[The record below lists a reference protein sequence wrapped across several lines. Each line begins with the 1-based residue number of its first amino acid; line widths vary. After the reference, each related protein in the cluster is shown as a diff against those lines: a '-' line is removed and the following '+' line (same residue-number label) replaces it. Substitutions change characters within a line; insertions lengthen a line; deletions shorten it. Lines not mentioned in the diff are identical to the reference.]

1 MMRLAFV
8 GATAWAFSGVSRVLP
23 RVRSLRCQATMVA
36 DDLPA
41 LMHQTFLLAD
51 AALADATATVAPAV
65 DAAATVAPV
74 VEEVAKSD
82 DGWFGGIVWVAEQS
96 IEGLHGLLGEGSYGV
111 AIIAF
116 TLVVKALTFPLNYK
130 QLESTTKMQQLQ
142 PAVKKIQARYANDP
156 QQLNLMLAQLY
167 EENNL
172 NPLAGCLPAL
182 VQIPIFIALYRAL
195 LSLAKQDLL
204 AEKFLWLP
212 SLEGPVFGA
221 QNADWIFKF
230 DNWNGFEPPLGWHD
244 TAAYLSLPLIL
255 VVAQFISTNLLQPP
269 ADPTNPNAQS
279 SNAVLKVL
287 PLMVGFFSLNVPSG
301 LCIYW
306 IINNIVTTASTLY
319 IRKSVLSTQPAPT
332 MGGAQIDLP
341 AAPKKSRVPAEP
353 KTFEDMLA
361 ASRDAAPPPPRPKA
375 KPSVAPVIDSAD
387 VQLDEPVPVVAA
399 DAAPVALSSSDE
411 PTQRSKAAEKK
422 LRKATKT
429 RRAKKSRR

>member
-1 MMRLAFV
+1 ME
-8 GATAWAFSGVSRVLP
+8 
-23 RVRSLRCQATMVA
+23 
-36 DDLPA
+36 DLPA

-51 AALADATATVAPAV
+51 AALEDAATSVAGAATA
-65 DAAATVAPV
+65 VAPV
-74 VEEVAKSD
+74 VEEVAKTD
-82 DGWFGGIVWVAEQS
+82 DGWFGGIVWAAEQS

-142 PAVKKIQARYANDP
+142 PAVKKIQAKYANDP
-156 QQLNLMLAQLY
+156 QQLNVMLAQLY

-195 LSLAKQDLL
+195 LSLAQQDLL

-221 QNADWIFKF
+221 TNADWLLKF
-230 DNWNGFEPPLGWHD
+230 SDWNGFQPPLGWHD

-255 VVAQFISTNLLQPP
+255 IVAQSISTNLLQPP
-269 ADPTNPNAQS
+269 TDPNNPQAQS
-279 SNAVLKVL
+279 SNAVLKFL

-319 IRKSVLSTQPAPT
+319 IRQSVLSSQPAPT
-332 MGGAQIDLP
+332 MGGAQLDFP
-341 AAPKKSRVPAEP
+341 PPPKKSTVASDP

-361 ASRDAAPPPPRPKA
+361 ASRTDAPPRPKA
-375 KPSVAPVIDSAD
+375 KVAPVVDVAD
-387 VQLDEPVPVVAA
+387 VQVDEPLAVAG
-399 DAAPVALSSSDE
+399 DSSSVAVSDA
-411 PTQRSKAAEKK
+411 PTQRSKSAEKK
-422 LRKATKT
+422 LRKAAKT